1 MTVTVTKSEINVR
14 DTLTRL
20 DAPQGVFGMQLDAA
34 NTVTEAYA
42 LMNPVMFRNRIIN
55 GDMRIDQ
62 RNAGNSVTTS
72 ALQQGIYTID
82 RWNYYN
88 DVISKRTIQQ
98 SSVAPP
104 GFKNSLKVTVIAT
117 DTSGPQQFL
126 RHTIE
131 GYNLADLN
139 WGTSSAQPAVLS
151 FWVRSSIVGQ
161 HGGAIQSSNT
171 DWCLPIAYY
180 ITAVDTWEYK
190 TIQITGPTTGSWGS
204 TNGYGA
210 AIQFE
215 HGVGYQKSPANVWIA
230 LNATS
235 STGSV
240 NLCATNGATWYITG
254 VQFEKGTQATP
265 FEFRP
270 FGLELFLCERYYQ
283 KTYPVTTAP
292 GTSQGDFD
300 GMVGRTGMQGVT
312 ASSAAAEIFL
322 STLFRQKLRASP
334 SVKVYDRAG
343 TVDKVTGTNYAVN
356 DYNNNS
362 VSYRHVNLTGFG
374 ISSSGNAQVMGSISY
389 HYTADAEI

>member
-20 DAPQGVFGMQLDAA
+20 DSPTGVFGAQLAA
-34 NTVTEAYA
+34 TNNITDLYTIA
-42 LMNPVMFRNRIIN
+42 NPVMFRNRIIN

-98 SSVAPP
+98 SSVAPT
-104 GFKNSLKVTVIAT
+104 GFRNSLKVTVIAT
-117 DTSGPQQFL
+117 DIVGPQQFL

-151 FWVRSSIVGQ
+151 FWVRSSVVGQ

-171 DWCLPIAYY
+171 DWCFPFAYY

-190 TIQITGPTTGSWGS
+190 TIQISAATTGSWGS

-270 FGLELFLCERYYQ
+270 
-283 KTYPVTTAP
+283 YPVELVLC
-292 GTSQGDFD
+292 QRYCY
-300 GMVGRTGMQGVT
+300 VW
-312 ASSAAAEIFL
+312 SAATNGASYAQNVVAYQATNAMGVIPMPVTMRANPTLATTGNPANYKFYIGSNSYICTAVPFIDQSNTQSLNMFWPYSTGGL
-322 STLFRQKLRASP
+322 SVGQGGI
-334 SVKVYDRAG
+334 AG
-343 TVDKVTGTNYAVN
+343 TAA
-356 DYNNNS
+356 S
-362 VSYRHVNLTGFG
+362 
-374 ISSSGNAQVMGSISY
+374 
-389 HYTADAEI
+389 TATFLAFSAEL